1 MQGGGR
7 AKNLLLKL
15 INAIYTK
22 CGKNQGSLV
31 FGIRSLTGMSSGS
44 VVNLRLSQVWIIGKV
59 HCKVNA

>member
-31 FGIRSLTGMSSGS
+31 FGIRSLHWNVIRFCSEP
-44 VVNLRLSQVWIIGKV
+44 
-59 HCKVNA
+59 